1 MPTTG
6 EPTSA
11 GAPTPVTLTVNEGI
25 AAVIVDSGVTDVFG
39 LMGDDT
45 CRLVSALVERGV
57 DYHGARHENA
67 AIAMAAGYSAAS
79 GHLGVCV
86 ISRGPGTTNGVTAA
100 VNASNG
106 DGSVLIITGEM
117 AVSRPANTLRLPDSK
132 AFDAEALASACGLA
146 KYTPRSADVV
156 WSTTQEAVAGAS
168 RGQTVLLT
176 IPQDVFEAKLT
187 PSAEA
192 RAPEQFAAEGA
203 PARPEAI
210 AAAAAVLGGRRR
222 ILIVAGAGAWHSGAR
237 DAIVELADRVG
248 AVLATTLR
256 GKDMF
261 RGHPYNLGIVGSF
274 SHSAGRRVM
283 EEADCVLVFGASLNR
298 YTTNDG
304 TSLPAAP
311 VVHVDARRDNIG
323 RFHWA
328 DVAVVGDARLV
339 ARQLHDALPERSGP
353 DAPLRSEE
361 TRVRLE
367 QFSLWDDFE
376 PARTEHTL
384 DPRTVLLH
392 LDQLLPENRAIV
404 TDNGNFFGFVP
415 PHVSVPTPDRFKLSS
430 DFAVIGLGLGT
441 ALGTVVGR
449 PEAQTV
455 LIIGDGG
462 LLMSL
467 GELESVARL
476 DLPLII
482 VVMNDCA
489 YGAERHF
496 LELRNFSGRT
506 AMSPDADF
514 ASMAQAFGIEA
525 LTVRTVEQLQALAPL
540 LSDRQDPLLIDCK
553 ITPTVVAPFLSELGQ
568 GR

>member
-1 MPTTG
+1 MHATA
-6 EPTSA
+6 EPTSTT
-11 GAPTPVTLTVNEGI
+11 APPPVSLTVNEGI
-25 AAVIVDSGVTDVFG
+25 AAAITDSGVTDVFG

-45 CRLVSALVERGV
+45 CRLVSALIERGAR
-57 DYHGARHENA
+57 YHGARHENA
-67 AIAMAAGYSAAS
+67 AIAMAAGYSAAAGS
-79 GHLGVCV
+79 LGVCV

-100 VNASNG
+100 VNAAKG
-106 DGSVLIITGEM
+106 DNSVLIITGDM

-132 AFDAEALASACGLA
+132 AFDADALASACALA
-146 KYTPRSADVV
+146 KYTPRSAAAV
-156 WSTTQEAVAGAS
+156 WSTTQEAIADAS
-168 RGQTVLLT
+168 RGRTVLLT
-176 IPQDVFEAKLT
+176 IPQDIFEARLT
-187 PSAEA
+187 PPATGW
-192 RAPEQFAAEGA
+192 APESVATVPA
-203 PARPEAI
+203 PGRPEAI
-210 AAAAAVLGGRRR
+210 AAAAAVLDRHHR
-222 ILIVAGAGAWHSGAR
+222 ILIIAGAGAWYSGAR
-237 DAIVELADRVG
+237 DAIVDLADRMG

-261 RGHPYNLGIVGSF
+261 RDHPYNLGIVGSF

-283 EEADCVLVFGASLNR
+283 QEADCVLVFGASLNR

-304 TSLPAAP
+304 TSLPDAP
-311 VVHVDARRDNIG
+311 VIHVDACREHIG

-328 DVAVVGDARLV
+328 DLAVVGDARLV
-339 ARQLHDALPERSGP
+339 AHQLLGAVSQRISE
-353 DAPLRSEE
+353 DAPLRSDEA
-361 TRVRLE
+361 RSRLAS
-367 QFSLWDDFE
+367 FSLWDDFE
-376 PARTEHTL
+376 PAQTQHTL
-384 DPRTVLLH
+384 DPRTLLLH
-392 LDQLLPENRAIV
+392 LDRLLPEDRAVV

-415 PHVSVPTPDRFKLSS
+415 PHIAVPTPDRFKLSS

-441 ALGTVVGR
+441 AVGTVVGR
-449 PEAQTV
+449 PAPQTV

-476 DLPLII
+476 GLPLII

-514 ASMAQAFGIEA
+514 APIAEAFGIEA
-525 LTVRTVEQLQALAPL
+525 HTVRTVEQLQALGPL
-540 LSDRQDPLLIDCK
+540 LSERQSPLLIDCK

>member
-1 MPTTG
+1 MPTMEAQGSDGPPGTA
-6 EPTSA
+6 TM
-11 GAPTPVTLTVNEGI
+11 TVNEGI

-57 DYHGARHENA
+57 NYHGARHENA
-67 AIAMAAGYSAAS
+67 AIAMATGYSAAARR
-79 GHLGVCV
+79 LGVCV

-100 VNASNG
+100 VNANNG
-106 DGSVLIITGEM
+106 DASVLVITGEM
-117 AVSRPANTLRLPDSK
+117 AVDQPSNTLRLPDSK
-132 AFDAEALASACGLA
+132 AFNAEALAAACSLA
-146 KYTPRSADVV
+146 KYTPRRGATV
-156 WSTTQEAVAGAS
+156 WSTTQEAVASAS
-168 RGQTVLLT
+168 RGRTVLLT

-187 PSAEA
+187 PPPEGWEAEQL
-192 RAPEQFAAEGA
+192 PPSPA

-210 AAAAAVLGGRRR
+210 AAAAAVLAQHRR
-222 ILIVAGAGAWHSGAR
+222 ILIVAGAGAWYSGAR
-237 DAIVELADRVG
+237 DALVELGDRLG
-248 AVLATTLR
+248 AGLATTLR

-261 RGHPYNLGIVGSF
+261 RNHPFDLGIVGSF

-283 EEADCVLVFGASLNR
+283 QQADCVLVFGASLNR

-304 TSLPAAP
+304 ASLPAAP
-311 VVHVDARRDNIG
+311 VVQVDARREHIG

-328 DVAVVGDARLV
+328 DLGVVGDARLV
-339 ARQLHDALPERSGP
+339 AEQLLEALPVRSSTET
-353 DAPLRSEE
+353 PLRSEE
-361 TRVRLE
+361 IRTTLE
-367 QFSLWDDFE
+367 RFDLRDDFK
-376 PARTEHTL
+376 PARTQHTL
-384 DPRTVLLH
+384 DPRTLLLE
-392 LDQLLPENRAIV
+392 LDELLPEERAIV

-415 PHVSVPTPDRFKLSS
+415 PHLSVPSPEHFKLSS

-449 PEAQTV
+449 PGAQTV
-455 LIIGDGG
+455 LVIGDGG

-467 GELESVARL
+467 GELETVARL
-476 DLPLII
+476 DLPLVII
-482 VVMNDCA
+482 VMNDCA

-514 ASMAQAFGIEA
+514 ASIAQAFGIEGH
-525 LTVRTVEQLQALAPL
+525 TVRSVDQLRSLASSLQERQGPL
-540 LSDRQDPLLIDCK
+540 LLDCK